1 MTPLRHRD
9 REYAREMPKRNIVWI
24 IIGVTVAV
32 LLWKG
37 PESRIRRDALYRQF
51 SPLLDVRLQIQKHY
65 VEKVD
70 ENDLLHGAIDG
81 MLSRLDPYS
90 AFYTESEYGEFQKRT
105 EGQFPGI
112 GIHVGTHTDGGLLV
126 VSPIEGSP
134 AFRARI
140 RAGDRISHIDGVETR
155 GKSVDQCVKM
165 ISGQPD
171 TPVTL
176 TVERVGIREPFKVT
190 INRAIVNVPT
200 VRGWARSEDWKW
212 DYVID
217 REARIG
223 YVRILSFE
231 GHTDEQFRQIVDD
244 LFNRDQI
251 RGLIIDVRDNPGGLL
266 DVVVSIANYFIAD
279 GVIVSTKSRSAPKKD
294 YVATLEGT
302 YPPIPVA
309 VLVNGGSASA
319 SEILSGALKDHKRAA
334 VVGEKTFG
342 KGSVQTI
349 LQVENNNGWVKL
361 TTAYYYLPNGE
372 RIHGK
377 GIVPDRVVA
386 LTSDERAQ
394 LLDSWLSVY
403 AAGDYPTTTQAASA
417 PATGAAPDKNKPV
430 ATRTTASSSAPATA
444 PAKIP
449 TTSTATA
456 TAPAGTTEP
465 KRFEIIIDRQLRT
478 AIEEVRKQ
486 LPEKD

>member
-1 MTPLRHRD
+1 
-9 REYAREMPKRNIVWI
+9 MPKRNIVWI

-37 PESRIRRDALYRQF
+37 PESRIRRDTLYNQF

-65 VEKVD
+65 VEPIEED
-70 ENDLLHGAIDG
+70 DLLHGAIDG
-81 MLSRLDPYS
+81 MLGRLDPYS
-90 AFYTESEYGEFQKRT
+90 AFYTGSEYAEFQKRT

-140 RAGDRISHIDGVETR
+140 RAGDRITHIDGVETR

-165 ISGQPD
+165 ISGEPD
-171 TPVTL
+171 TRVAL
-176 TVERVGIREPFKVT
+176 TIERIGIREPFKVS
-190 INRAIVNVPT
+190 IIRAIVNVPT
-200 VRGWARSEDWKW
+200 VRGWARTEDWKW

-217 REARIG
+217 RTAGIG
-223 YVRILSFE
+223 YVRIMSFE

-244 LFNRDQI
+244 LFSREQI
-251 RGLIIDVRDNPGGLL
+251 RGLIVDVRDNPGGLL
-266 DVVVSIANYFIAD
+266 DVVVSIANLFIPD
-279 GVIVSTKSRSAPKKD
+279 GVIVSTKSRFAPEKPFL
-294 YVATLEGT
+294 ATREGT

-309 VLVNGGSASA
+309 ILVNGGSASA
-319 SEILSGALKDHKRAA
+319 SEILSGSLKDHKRAV

-394 LLDSWLSVY
+394 LMDSWLSVY
-403 AAGDYPTTTQAASA
+403 AAGDYPTTNAAASA
-417 PATGAAPDKNKPV
+417 PATNTAPSKHLPT
-430 ATRTTASSSAPATA
+430 ATQTATASAPATA
-444 PAKIP
+444 TAPEETKASAP
-449 TTSTATA
+449 ATA
-456 TAPAGTTEP
+456 TAPAGPTEP
-465 KRFEIIIDRQLRT
+465 RRFEIIIDRQLRT

-486 LPEKD
+486 LPEKN

>member
-1 MTPLRHRD
+1 
-9 REYAREMPKRNIVWI
+9 MPKRNIVWI

-37 PESRIRRDALYRQF
+37 PESRIRRDTLYNQF

-65 VEKVD
+65 VEPIKED
-70 ENDLLHGAIDG
+70 DLLHGAIDG

-140 RAGDRISHIDGVETR
+140 RAGDRITYIDGVETR

-165 ISGQPD
+165 ISGEPN
-171 TPVTL
+171 TRVTL
-176 TVERVGIREPFKVT
+176 TIERTGIREPFKVNIT
-190 INRAIVNVPT
+190 RAIVNVPT

-217 REARIG
+217 PEAGIG

-244 LFNRDQI
+244 LFSREQI

-266 DVVVSIANYFIAD
+266 DVVVSIANYFIAE
-279 GVIVSTKSRSAPKKD
+279 GTIVSTKSRLAPEKP
-294 YVATLEGT
+294 YVATREGT

-309 VLVNGGSASA
+309 ILVNGGSASA
-319 SEILSGALKDHKRAA
+319 SEILSGSLKDHKRA
-334 VVGEKTFG
+334 VLVGEKTFG

-349 LQVENNNGWVKL
+349 LPVENNNGWVKL

-377 GIVPDRVVA
+377 GVIPDRTVT

-394 LLDSWLSVY
+394 MLDSWLSVY
-403 AAGDYPTTTQAASA
+403 AAGDYPTTTQAAST
-417 PATGAAPDKNKPV
+417 PATNAAPRK
-430 ATRTTASSSAPATA
+430 TQPATTRA
-444 PAKIP
+444 A
-449 TTSTATA
+449 TTSPATA
-456 TAPAGTTEP
+456 TAPAEMPATSPATTTAP
-465 KRFEIIIDRQLRT
+465 AGPTGPRRFEIIIDRQLRT
-478 AIEEVRKQ
+478 AMEEVRKQ
-486 LPEKD
+486 LPERS

>member
-1 MTPLRHRD
+1 
-9 REYAREMPKRNIVWI
+9 MPKRNIVWI

-37 PESRIRRDALYRQF
+37 PESRIRRDTLYNQF

-65 VEKVD
+65 VEPVKED
-70 ENDLLHGAIDG
+70 DLLHGAIDG

-112 GIHVGTHTDGGLLV
+112 GVHVGTHTDGGLLV

-140 RAGDRISHIDGVETR
+140 RAGDRITHIDGVETR
-155 GKSVDQCVKM
+155 GKSVDQCVKL
-165 ISGQPD
+165 ISGEPN
-171 TPVTL
+171 TRVTL
-176 TVERVGIREPFKVT
+176 TIERAGIREPFKVT
-190 INRAIVNVPT
+190 ITRAIVNVPT
-200 VRGWARSEDWKW
+200 VRGWARTEDWKW

-217 REARIG
+217 RAMGIG

-244 LFNRDQI
+244 LLSRELI

-266 DVVVSIANYFIAD
+266 DVVVSIANNFLTQ
-279 GVIVSTKSRSAPKKD
+279 GVIVSTKSRLAPEKP
-294 YVATLEGT
+294 YVASREGT
-302 YPPIPVA
+302 YPPIPLA
-309 VLVNGGSASA
+309 ILVNGGSASA
-319 SEILSGALKDHKRAA
+319 SEILSGAFKDHKRAV

-349 LQVENNNGWVKL
+349 LQVENHNGWVKL

-377 GIVPDRVVA
+377 GVVPDRPVT

-403 AAGDYPTTTQAASA
+403 AAGDYPTTTPAATTPATSTTPAGDCSTATQTAPASA
-417 PATGAAPDKNKPV
+417 PTSTPAA
-430 ATRTTASSSAPATA
+430 ATA
-444 PAKIP
+444 PVEEP
-449 TTSTATA
+449 VSPSPATV
-456 TAPAGTTEP
+456 TAPAGEGEP
-465 KRFEIIIDRQLRT
+465 RRFEIIIDRQLRT
-478 AIEEVRKQ
+478 AIEEVRRQ
-486 LPEKD
+486 LPERS